1 MVREAAPGI
10 STHAGEYRSPLSRA
24 LSHQRRDAE
33 HAGVSESLG
42 LPRRPTHGQP
52 EHVPGVVSAPPTR
65 FLASLGG
72 RRGGSLFVT
81 IPGNFLESMFR
92 LAFAANSSRQCG

>member
-33 HAGVSESLG
+33 HAGISESLG
-42 LPRRPTHGQP
+42 LPRRPTHGQH
-52 EHVPGVVSAPPTR
+52 EHVPGVVSTR
-65 FLASLGG
+65 CNRLLPSSLGA
-72 RRGGSLFVT
+72 RSGGAFVI
-81 IPGNFLESMFR
+81 IPRNFLESVLR
-92 LAFAANSSRQCG
+92 LAFEANRSRS